1 MIQVEGEKENVIRVD
16 LELESVRHEQMLFAW
31 QANSRNVCCQT
42 STRALLF
49 TLHELS
55 DDALTVTCII
65 LKDYEM

>member
-1 MIQVEGEKENVIRVD
+1 MIRMEGEKEKVIRVD
-16 LELESVRHEQMLFAW
+16 LEFESVRHEQMLFAW

-55 DDALTVTCII
+55 DDVLTVTCII
-65 LKDYEM
+65 LKDYKM